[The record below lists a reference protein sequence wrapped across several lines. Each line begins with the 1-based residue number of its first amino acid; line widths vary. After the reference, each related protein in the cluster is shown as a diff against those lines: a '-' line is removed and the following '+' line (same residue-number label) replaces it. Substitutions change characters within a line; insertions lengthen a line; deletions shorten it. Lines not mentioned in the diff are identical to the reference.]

1 MGRSLLILVDTH
13 IVVWLAFEEARL
25 SKRARAAIMDAR
37 RNGQGLAIS
46 DISLLELARALS
58 RERKHLGISV
68 ESALS
73 EVELRFVVLPINSR
87 ISLRAF
93 GLPRSYPKDPADRI
107 IGATALVE
115 NMPLVTADRAIQD
128 SGLLHTIW

>member
-13 IVVWLAFEEARL
+13 IVVWLAFEETRL
-25 SKRARAAIMDAR
+25 SKKATSAIAEARL
-37 RNGQGLAIS
+37 NGEGLAIS
-46 DISLLELARALS
+46 DISLFELARALS
-58 RERKHLGISV
+58 RERSHLGISV
-68 ESALS
+68 ESALA
-73 EVELRFVVLPINSR
+73 EAELRFVVLPMDSR

-93 GLPRSYPKDPADRI
+93 GLPRTYPKDLADRI

-128 SGLLHTIW
+128 SGLVQTIW

>member
-68 ESALS
+68 ESALA

>member
-1 MGRSLLILVDTH
+1 VGRSLLILVDTH
-13 IVVWLAFEEARL
+13 IVVWMAFEEARL
-25 SKRARAAIMDAR
+25 SKKATAAIAKAR

-46 DISLLELARALS
+46 DISLFELARALS
-58 RERKHLGISV
+58 RERTHLRISV
-68 ESALS
+68 ESALV

-93 GLPRSYPKDPADRI
+93 GLPRTYPKDPADRI

-115 NMPLVTADRAIQD
+115 NLPLVTADRGIQD
-128 SGLLHTIW
+128 SGLVPTIW